1 MSRFNYRMNFEGLV
15 KNTYPINVVRPY
27 DSGRDTRIILPNRP
41 DSSFCASVVSSLPTE
56 TGFAMIRC
64 SSSTATTIQTCS
76 LLIPRLY
83 VLVLSLNSC
92 KYPGIAVTCSHRP
105 CFFKY
110 SSCSVIVMLCL
121 GNLLSFQMKNSGFL
135 LPLNETGQYHSSHCA
150 FKSLLNIVFMP
161 PKTSLLM

>member
-1 MSRFNYRMNFEGLV
+1 
-15 KNTYPINVVRPY
+15 
-27 DSGRDTRIILPNRP
+27 
-41 DSSFCASVVSSLPTE
+41 
-56 TGFAMIRC
+56 MIRC
-64 SSSTATTIQTCS
+64 SSSTATMMQTCS

-135 LPLNETGQYHSSHCA
+135 LPLNETGQYHSSHCMMSSNTKVGFPFSLTA
-150 FKSLLNIVFMP
+150 LKSSANFCAAGRAGQGPDPLLTGPSIPLFFLFL
-161 PKTSLLM
+161 SLPITQRSSHGLVERSWLLRFLQDFI